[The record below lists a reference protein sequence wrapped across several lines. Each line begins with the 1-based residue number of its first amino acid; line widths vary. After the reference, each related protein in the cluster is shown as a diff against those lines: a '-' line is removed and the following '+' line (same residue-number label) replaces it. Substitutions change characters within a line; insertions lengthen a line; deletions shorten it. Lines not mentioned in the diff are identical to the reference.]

1 MAGSI
6 QGDINQAL
14 GTLGVLAQFSPQL
27 KEHAANMA
35 ESRKLDKRE
44 EILAKQANITG
55 QDLDEKRKAI
65 EEGRVESTEQ
75 AKKELNQAG
84 KELLRHTQEH
94 EDISRSRYD
103 LKPTS
108 EGYKEWQKYA
118 ALNEKVK
125 EQVADM
131 DSSLNHKKKLDSI
144 PSDARRAAEYDY
156 AYQQAYNKELANLD
170 KQQQAMARQ
179 DRQKEAKKSQR
190 RIFMNYLKKQPVFG
204 ETVGSIDERSPG
216 FAKQLASQYNKSQR
230 KAMMDRMDKEA
241 KNGKQ

>member
-14 GTLGVLAQFSPQL
+14 GTLGALAQFSPQL
-27 KEHAANMA
+27 KERAENRA
-35 ESRKLDKRE
+35 ESRRIEKEEKALKEQTDAINSTGRE
-44 EILAKQANITG
+44 IKPQIEEDIKERTRDLAK
-55 QDLDEKRKAI
+55 RKF
-65 EEGRVESTEQ
+65 
-75 AKKELNQAG
+75 ELNPS
-84 KELLRHTQEH
+84 KETYSEYSKTLPDKPFK
-94 EDISRSRYD
+94 EDPEDAHWER
-103 LKPTS
+103 L
-108 EGYKEWQKYA
+108 EA
-118 ALNEKVK
+118 
-125 EQVADM
+125 
-131 DSSLNHKKKLDSI
+131 I
-144 PSDARRAAEYDY
+144 PDEARRAAEYDY
-156 AYQQAYNKELANLD
+156 AYKQAYNKELANLD

-241 KNGKQ
+241 KKSGK